1 MKARACIRLAVCG
14 NAKYFQQSKFAS
26 NQQRNVQNGKL
37 LTEQHHSAVWVETI
51 IMLKIGCIYEN
62 AYDESNFQAGSA
74 NKSNSNQ
81 QLTTSC
87 AERCMLCLMCH
98 LAAHTDGN
106 VQIQSPGLNRWL
118 QRNVDIKFSKQKI
131 NNRKPDR
138 LPHLIFSICNCRITK
153 SRD

>member
-1 MKARACIRLAVCG
+1 MKARACIRPAVCG
-14 NAKYFQQSKFAS
+14 NSKYFQQSKFSA
-26 NQQRNVQNGKL
+26 NQERNVQNGKL
-37 LTEQHHSAVWVETI
+37 QTEQHYSDVWVQTI
-51 IMLKIGCIYEN
+51 IMLKNDHIYEN
-62 AYDESNFQAGSA
+62 AYDESNIRTGSA

-87 AERCMLCLMCH
+87 TERCMLCLMCH
-98 LAAHTDGN
+98 LAVHTDVN

-153 SRD
+153 SRE